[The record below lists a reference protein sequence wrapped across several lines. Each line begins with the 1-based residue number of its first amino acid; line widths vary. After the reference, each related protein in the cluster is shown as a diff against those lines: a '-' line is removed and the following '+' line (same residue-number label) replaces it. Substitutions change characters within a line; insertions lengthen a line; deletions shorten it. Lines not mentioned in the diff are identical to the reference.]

1 MPVPEAL
8 PLEKRLFRQDVYQT
22 IKNWIIDGT
31 LEPLEKIRDADLA
44 LQLGVSRTP
53 IREALRQLE
62 DEKLIETKS
71 NAWTRVTGVD
81 TSLAR
86 RVYPILRVL
95 EPLALELGFMNLEPH
110 NFIAMKALNIAVQ
123 QHLETTNPK
132 AAALEDT
139 ALHSLWTGRCQ
150 NPELL
155 RILADLKTNHI
166 RLEIHYW
173 RGGNTAKKSV
183 REHQKIIAAL
193 EKKDI
198 ELAKRELEAHW
209 TRALARWEAR

>member
-1 MPVPEAL
+1 MPVPNAP
-8 PLEKRLFRQDVYQT
+8 PLEKRLFREDVYST

-31 LEPLEKIRDADLA
+31 LEPLEKIRDAELA

-53 IREALRQLE
+53 IREALRRLE

-81 TSLAR
+81 ASLAM
-86 RVYPILRVL
+86 RVYPILRLL
-95 EPLALELGFMNLEPH
+95 EPLALELGFSALEESD
-110 NFIAMKALNIAVQ
+110 FIRMKTLNKAVQ
-123 QHLETTNPK
+123 QNLKSANAK

-139 ALHSLWTGRCQ
+139 ALHNLWTGRCQ

-155 RILADLKTNHI
+155 SILADLKTNHI

-173 RGGNTAKKSV
+173 RGDQAASKSIS
-183 REHQKIIAAL
+183 EHQKIIAAL
-193 EKKDI
+193 ENKDLI
-198 ELAKRELEAHW
+198 TAKHELEAHW
-209 TRALARWEAR
+209 TRALARWEAK